1 MTDQI
6 QAICFDVGGTL
17 RATVKNRESNLDY
30 IRNLQS
36 FLGVE
41 GEPGE
46 FLILLRKREK
56 EYRKWCKKT
65 LLELPEKELWTRFFL
80 PDFPREFI
88 WQNAITLNQMW
99 RASRNNQ
106 IFPDAVCT
114 IKTLAERGY
123 KLSIV
128 SNTTSSLE
136 AHAMLAENG
145 LTDYFHPVILSCV
158 VGSRKPHPSMFLQ
171 ATRGMGVLPQNC
183 AYVGDN
189 LSRDLIGAKQA
200 GFGSVVIL
208 NMIGYQTDEYD
219 PDDDF
224 QAENITETK
233 PQFRIGRLGE
243 LLDIF
248 HGVPEAGTQEFEPA
262 QPEQLYDISLS
273 TMWSADQEMPFAE
286 TFPLARKLGFVGFEF
301 SNKITPRLYQEWD
314 RNKYYVATIH
324 DPCPSEFGY
333 TELKRQDVALSSL
346 DETQRVKAVD
356 NLKRSIDLAVRLGSR
371 SVVVHCGAV
380 HCDHSKDKRLREM
393 YLEGKSGTAEFSQLQ
408 QEYIA
413 DRNQNALPHFERVIR
428 SLEEVISFARGS
440 GLAIALENR
449 NRYHDLPLPDEMET
463 LLQLCDE
470 PWFGFQYDAGHAHNL
485 EVLCMVGK
493 GEWLRRFHRR
503 LIGAHL
509 HDVNGLQDHLAPG
522 MGEVDFSS
530 LSQYMTDGVLRTL
543 EVSPDCTIEQ
553 IARGLEIL
561 VNHSCVKKV

>member
-6 QAICFDVGGTL
+6 KAICFDVGGTL
-17 RATVKNRESNLDY
+17 RATIKNREGNLDY
-30 IRNLQS
+30 IRKLQS

-41 GEPGE
+41 GEPAD
-46 FLILLRKREK
+46 FLSLLREREK
-56 EYRKWCKKT
+56 EYRRWCKKT
-65 LLELPEKELWTRFFL
+65 LLELPETELWTRFIL
-80 PDFPREFI
+80 PDFPREFV
-88 WQNAITLNQMW
+88 WRNAVTLNQMW

-106 IFPDAVCT
+106 IFPDAVNT
-114 IKTLAERGY
+114 IKTLAARGY

-128 SNTTSSLE
+128 SNTTSSIE
-136 AHAMLAENG
+136 AHALLAENG
-145 LTDYFHPVILSCV
+145 LTDYIHPVILSCV

-171 ATRGMGVLPQNC
+171 AARGMGVLPENC

-189 LSRDLIGAKQA
+189 LSRDLIGSMQA
-200 GFGSVVIL
+200 GFGSVIII
-208 NMIGYQTDEYD
+208 NMTGYQTDEYD

-224 QAENITETK
+224 QAETITETQ
-233 PQFRIGRLGE
+233 PQHRIGRLSD

-248 HGVPEAGTQEFEPA
+248 QGVPATNSQGFEPA
-262 QPEQLYDISLS
+262 QPEMLYDISLS
-273 TMWSADQEMPFAE
+273 TMWSADQEMPFPE
-286 TFPLARKLGFVGFEF
+286 TFSLARKLGFVGFEF

-380 HCDHSKDKRLREM
+380 HCDHSGDKKLRDL
-393 YLEGKSGTAEFSQLQ
+393 YLKGGSGTAEYLQ
-408 QEYIA
+408 IKRDYIA
-413 DRNQNALPHFERVIR
+413 SRNEKKQSHRDRVIQ
-428 SLEEVISFARGS
+428 SLEAVISFARGS
-440 GLAIALENR
+440 GIAIALENR
-449 NRYHDLPLPDEMET
+449 NRYHDLPLPDEMEIF
-463 LLQLCDE
+463 LELCTE

-485 EVLCMVGK
+485 EVLGMVGK
-493 GEWLRRFHRR
+493 GEWLRRFHHR

-522 MGEVDFSS
+522 MGEIDFSS
-530 LSQYMTDGVLRTL
+530 LSPYLVEGVLRTL
-543 EVSPDCTIEQ
+543 EVSPDCTTDQ
-553 IARGLEIL
+553 IAHGLDVL
-561 VNHSCVKKV
+561 VDHGCVKKV

>member
-80 PDFPREFI
+80 PDFPRDFV
-88 WQNAITLNQMW
+88 WQNAVTLNQMW
-99 RASRNNQ
+99 RSSRNNQ
-106 IFPDAVCT
+106 IFPDAVNT

-128 SNTTSSLE
+128 SNTTSSIE

-145 LTDYFHPVILSCV
+145 LTDYFHPVLLSCV
-158 VGSRKPHPSMFLQ
+158 EGSRKPHPAMFLH
-171 ATRGMGVLPQNC
+171 AARGMGVLPQNC

-189 LSRDLIGAKQA
+189 LSRDLVGAMQA

-224 QAENITETK
+224 QAETITETK
-233 PQFRIGRLGE
+233 PQFRIGRLRE
-243 LLDIF
+243 LLGIF
-248 HGVPEAGTQEFEPA
+248 QAAPEPNPQDFEAA
-262 QPEQLYDISLS
+262 QPEMLYDISLS

-301 SNKITPRLYQEWD
+301 SNKVTPSLYQEWD

-324 DPCPSEFGY
+324 DPCPSEYGY
-333 TELKRQDVALSSL
+333 TELKRRDISLSSL
-346 DETQRVKAVD
+346 DETQRLKAVE
-356 NLKRSIDLAVRLGSR
+356 NLKGSIDLAVRLGSR

-380 HCDHSKDKRLREM
+380 QCDHSKDKRLREM

-408 QEYIA
+408 QDYIA

-463 LLQLCDE
+463 LLGLCDE

-485 EVLCMVGK
+485 EALGMVGK
-493 GEWLRRFHRR
+493 GEWLRRFHQR

-509 HDVNGLQDHLAPG
+509 HDVKGLQDHLSPG

-530 LSQYMTDGVLRTL
+530 LAPYMTDGVLRTL
-543 EVSPDCTIEQ
+543 EVSPDCTTAQ
-553 IARGLEIL
+553 ITRGLEIL
-561 VNHSCVKKV
+561 VDHGCIKKV